1 MSYESPCI
9 SVCVMSPET
18 GLCLGCGRTMQEIS
32 DWAAL
37 TPEEQAAIMV
47 TLVRRMT
54 DAGMKVPPALV
65 RWLEVCC

>member
-1 MSYESPCI
+1 
-9 SVCVMSPET
+9 
-18 GLCLGCGRTMQEIS
+18 MQEIS

-37 TPEEQAAIMV
+37 TPEERAAIMV

-54 DAGMKVPPALV
+54 DAGMNVPPALV